1 MYATVNRLLVTTLLC
16 ATAAFMAAGAQG
28 APEKAEQNAGIANLL
43 VERINAFR
51 AERGL
56 APVRPA
62 PSLRLAAL
70 SHTQDQSQR
79 GVFSHDSPDGTPFS
93 DRIARF
99 YGQRGFSHWSV
110 GENLLYGPVSIN
122 PDEALRA
129 WLDSPGHR
137 KILLEPR
144 WRDIGIVALVVN
156 RAPGEFGGR
165 DVIVVTS
172 DFGARSR

>member
-1 MYATVNRLLVTTLLC
+1 MYATVSRLLVTTLFC
-16 ATAAFMAAGAQG
+16 AAAAFVSVGATA
-28 APEKAEQNAGIANLL
+28 APEKAEQHAGIANLL
-43 VERINAFR
+43 VERINEFR

-70 SHTQDQSQR
+70 SHTRDQSAR

-99 YGQRGFSHWSV
+99 YGQHGFSSWSV
-110 GENLLYGPVSIN
+110 GENLLYGPVSID
-122 PDEALRA
+122 PDSALRA
-129 WLDSPGHR
+129 WLESPGHR

-156 RAPGEFGGR
+156 QAPGEFGGR
-165 DVIVVTS
+165 DVVVVTS